1 MGGDI
6 VVGIVGTL
14 SVVILLLIVV
24 DDTLLL
30 IVVDDIL
37 FLLDILLLIEV
48 ILLLIEVILLL
59 LNVWIRN
66 EYVIT
71 SYLHCYISS
80 LCVHQWWL
88 GEYCVEI
95 RGRG

>member
-48 ILLLIEVILLL
+48 ILLL